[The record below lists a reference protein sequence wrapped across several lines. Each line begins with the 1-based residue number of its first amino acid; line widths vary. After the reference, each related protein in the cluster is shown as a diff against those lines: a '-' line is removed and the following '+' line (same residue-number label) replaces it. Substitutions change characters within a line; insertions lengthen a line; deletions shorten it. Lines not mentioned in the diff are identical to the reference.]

1 MGASSIPHEQPE
13 EQLLALSTTPRQLS
27 GMFLTNSVTQL
38 QQSAPGILAAVELA
52 IMMGVFG
59 LWDYLR
65 KFCTGPTAVGMWLG
79 GVYGALWALKYALL
93 QPKNNSEYVGHKLIA
108 QQPSMG
114 EYVGFLLF
122 VGLGKSAM
130 YVKNAAQ
137 REISRKSRKNRKGM
151 YLGALRW
158 GGYGVLILVGMWAV
172 KYVMLCESGQNG
184 SRWSEFFGFVNGFL
198 TVAGAVLD
206 AIAVVG
212 GFVSLFR
219 R

>member
-27 GMFLTNSVTQL
+27 GMFLTDSVTQL
-38 QQSAPGILAAVELA
+38 QQSAPGLLAVFELA

-93 QPKNNSEYVGHKLIA
+93 QPKNNSDFVGH
-108 QQPSMG
+108 
-114 EYVGFLLF
+114 
-122 VGLGKSAM
+122 GKSAM

-184 SRWSEFFGFVNGFL
+184 SRW
-198 TVAGAVLD
+198 
-206 AIAVVG
+206 
-212 GFVSLFR
+212 
-219 R
+219 